1 MPPLRVLGINM
12 IEFRLSRRK
21 IVKAGYTAYIC
32 LPKIWL
38 SNNKLHVGDDVET
51 FALEDG
57 SLRIAAT
64 KKSGEPGLE
73 KNTNKEA

>member
-1 MPPLRVLGINM
+1 M
-12 IEFRLSRRK
+12 SKRR

-38 SNNKLHVGDDVET
+38 NNNKLHVGDDVET

-57 SLRIAAT
+57 GLRIAAI
-64 KKSGEPGLE
+64 KKSGESESE